1 MMYSVLIVEDE
12 SLELQALT
20 KLVKSHTDRIKS
32 IYQAS
37 DSVEA
42 LSLARAHMPDILLLD
57 IHIPGQTGIEVLET
71 LRCEGFTGIAVMI
84 TAYSQFKYAK
94 AALCADA
101 MDYLLKPID
110 RDELR
115 TCLEK
120 AFEKLDN
127 AANKQHLITHLQQR
141 MESITS
147 FLQPIAINSLFEGT
161 TKSSM
166 MPMLFDWPTEDAL
179 WACALRCSFTQ
190 QLDEDEQKCVYFD
203 FSSILPPSVSYIA
216 SVNTQETLFAL
227 YAKEKMDVA
236 QFEVLLFCICS
247 RILQCSRMR
256 SCPCTV
262 SGSNVIHHYDQF
274 NQSFRLQQSSNKL
287 LALPLNT
294 VVSQSQFT
302 SRDMRMRRSKALSY
316 CNAGMPKRMLSTYKS
331 LLQNSETQ
339 WAGIYCVLHTLL
351 ESDENMNLISIYQAI
366 TQSDETPSAALS
378 TWFDTAF
385 HLSPAHADTQNKGF
399 IIEQTLDIL
408 NHGYADPMLS
418 QADIAERFG
427 LSQAYFSRLFKKE
440 TGETFITYLTH
451 LRLERAKNLLIAGK
465 SVSEVAESCGYQ
477 SKKYFLDVFRQNT
490 GKTVAQYLEEVNP
503 S

>member
-57 IHIPGQTGIEVLET
+57 INIPGQTGIEVLET

-141 MESITS
+141 VKSITS
-147 FLQPIAINSLFEGT
+147 YLQPIAINSLFEGT
-161 TKSSM
+161 IKPTM
-166 MPMLFDWPTEDAL
+166 MPMLFDWPTEDDL
-179 WACALRCSFTQ
+179 LACSLRCSFKQ
-190 QLDEDEQKCVYFD
+190 PLDEDEQKCIYYD
-203 FSSILPPSVSYIA
+203 FSSVLPPSISYIA
-216 SVNTQETLFAL
+216 SVSTQEILFAL
-227 YAKEKMDVA
+227 CVKEKMDDA

-247 RILQCSRMR
+247 RMMQFSRMH
-256 SCPCTV
+256 SCPCTI
-262 SGSNVIHHYDQF
+262 SGSNLIKHYDQF
-274 NQSFRLQQSSNKL
+274 KQAFRLHPSSSKP

-294 VVSQSQFT
+294 VVGQSQLN
-302 SRDMRMRRSKALSY
+302 SKDMRMRRSKALTH
-316 CNAGMPKRMLSTYKS
+316 CNAGMSKRMLSVYKP
-331 LLQNSETQ
+331 LLQNPETQ
-339 WAGIYCVLHTLL
+339 WAGIYCVLNTLL
-351 ESDENMNLISIYQAI
+351 ESDENLNLVNVYQDI
-366 TQSDETPSAALS
+366 VQSNKTPDAALS
-378 TWFDTAF
+378 SWFDTTF
-385 HLSPAHADTQNKGF
+385 PLSPNHADPQNKGF

-408 NHGYADPMLS
+408 KHDYVDPMLS
-418 QADIAERFG
+418 QADIAEHFG
-427 LSQAYFSRLFKKE
+427 LSQAYFSRFFKKE
-440 TGETFITYLTH
+440 TGETFVAYLTQI
-451 LRLERAKNLLIAGK
+451 RLDHAKEQLAAGN
-465 SVSEVAESCGYQ
+465 SAGDVAKACGYQ

-490 GKTVAQYLEEVNP
+490 GKTVAQYLEEANP